1 MEIKSIELTT
11 AEGTKRNVKVCNA
24 IRSQMFDHVHQ
35 VLADAGL
42 DVTVAANGDIAIR
55 TCTDSTTG
63 DTYFTRLSVSFSA
76 KPLDAKIE
84 RKAKPKT
91 ENEPEIPSLF

>member
-24 IRSQMFDHVHQ
+24 IRSQMFDHVRQ

-42 DVTVAANGDIAIR
+42 DVVVAANGDIAIR
-55 TCTDSTTG
+55 TCIDSTTG

-91 ENEPEIPSLF
+91 EDEPEIPSLF

>member
-24 IRSQMFDHVHQ
+24 IRSQMFDHVRQ

-42 DVTVAANGDIAIR
+42 DVVVAANGDIAIR

-84 RKAKPKT
+84 RKAKSKT
-91 ENEPEIPSLF
+91 EDEPEIPSLF

>member
-24 IRSQMFDHVHQ
+24 IRSQMFDHVRQ

-42 DVTVAANGDIAIR
+42 DVVVAANGDIAIR

-84 RKAKPKT
+84 RKAKQKT
-91 ENEPEIPSLF
+91 EDEPEIPSLF

>member
-24 IRSQMFDHVHQ
+24 IRSQMFDHVRQ
-35 VLADAGL
+35 VLTDAGL
-42 DVTVAANGDIAIR
+42 DVVVAANGDIAIR

-91 ENEPEIPSLF
+91 EDEPEIPSLF

>member
-24 IRSQMFDHVHQ
+24 IRSQMFDHICR

-42 DVTVAANGDIAIR
+42 DVTVAANGDIAVR

-91 ENEPEIPSLF
+91 EDEPEIPSLF

>member
-11 AEGTKRNVKVCNA
+11 AEGTKRNVKVCNT
-24 IRSQMFDHVHQ
+24 IRSQMFDHVRQ

-42 DVTVAANGDIAIR
+42 DVVVAANGDIAIR

-91 ENEPEIPSLF
+91 EDEPEIPSLF